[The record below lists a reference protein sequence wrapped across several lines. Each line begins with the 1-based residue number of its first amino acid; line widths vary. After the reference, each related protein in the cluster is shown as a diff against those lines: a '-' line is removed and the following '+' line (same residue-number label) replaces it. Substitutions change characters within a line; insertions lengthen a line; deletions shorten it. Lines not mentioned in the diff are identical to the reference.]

1 MVSSE
6 FAPVM
11 PLGCG
16 WVLCWDGRGGMEVA
30 EVFPRAG
37 GERKE
42 LFWLTHGTDWGG
54 KSLES
59 GMLRPYF

>member
-1 MVSSE
+1 MVSRV

-16 WVLCWDGRGGMEVA
+16 WDLCWGGRGGMEVA

-37 GERKE
+37 GEGKE

-54 KSLES
+54 KS
-59 GMLRPYF
+59 